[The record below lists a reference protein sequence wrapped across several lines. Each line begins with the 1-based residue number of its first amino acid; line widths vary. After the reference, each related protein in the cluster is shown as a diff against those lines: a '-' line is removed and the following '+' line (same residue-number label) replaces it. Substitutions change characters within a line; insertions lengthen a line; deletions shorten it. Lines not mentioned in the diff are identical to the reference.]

1 MFISNDKKF
10 NSIDLTFIDFDNY
23 YSDYFEGRI
32 SFFNSTIVNNVI
44 KPKDH
49 RTEIFNFNFAP

>member
-32 SFFNSTIVNNVI
+32 RKS
-44 KPKDH
+44 
-49 RTEIFNFNFAP
+49 